1 MPLIIAASIISVVM
15 AQKDA
20 DEIEEGSGEATTDY
34 REWKPFG
41 DVSPVEYHFP
51 GYFPFACFEPSSCI
65 HFSDLLNSMGNSDE
79 QLKWGNNSSCVV
91 QHEEEANKKRTERE

>member
-1 MPLIIAASIISVVM
+1 MRPQ
-15 AQKDA
+15 QK
-20 DEIEEGSGEATTDY
+20 Y

-65 HFSDLLNSMGNSDE
+65 HFSDLLNSKGNTHE
-79 QLKWGNNSSCVV
+79 QLK
-91 QHEEEANKKRTERE
+91 